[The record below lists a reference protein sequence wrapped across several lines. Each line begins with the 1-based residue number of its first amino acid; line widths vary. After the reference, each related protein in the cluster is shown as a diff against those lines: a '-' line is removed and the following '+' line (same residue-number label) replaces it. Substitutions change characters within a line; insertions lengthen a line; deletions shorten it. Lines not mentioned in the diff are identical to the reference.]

1 MAVIGSGGLDPRSL
15 VSYLKHCF
23 LSYDDDD
30 DDDGGGDD
38 GGDDD
43 DNDDDDDVI
52 GSGGVD
58 P

>member
-30 DDDGGGDD
+30 DDGGGDD
-38 GGDDD
+38 GGEDD